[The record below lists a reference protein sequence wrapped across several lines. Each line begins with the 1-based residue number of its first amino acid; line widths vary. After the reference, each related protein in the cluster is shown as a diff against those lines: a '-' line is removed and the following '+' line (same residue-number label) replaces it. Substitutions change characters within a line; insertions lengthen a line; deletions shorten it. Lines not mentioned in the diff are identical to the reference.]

1 MGQIYT
7 VSLTGGDSVP
17 AKERQVAEA
26 RFERE
31 LERCL
36 GTPETV
42 AEVYKA
48 WYEATNNDPAEVTS
62 ATYSTAVRWPKA
74 FNAAQRA
81 GLQSIGDN
89 EAHFELQLAR
99 QHA

>member
-1 MGQIYT
+1 MAQIYT
-7 VSLTGGDSVP
+7 VSLNGGDSVP

-36 GTPETV
+36 GNPETV
-42 AEVYKA
+42 AEVYQA
-48 WYEATNNDPAEVTS
+48 WHEASNNDPAEVPS
-62 ATYSTAVRWPKA
+62 ATYSIAVRWPKA

-89 EAHFELQLAR
+89 EAHFELQLVR